1 MSSEERVCFDKEGF
15 VLFIESLR
23 DAFGSA
29 GEAMVFHMS
38 KRYGSHIIQS
48 AMSSYTGAAESVEG
62 TMGKNM
68 DRVKSLGWGDISF
81 DEMDWRN
88 GEFKISM
95 TNNSF
100 GEYCNAGQDSMCFFI
115 KGVMTGTIEEITHQ
129 QFSINDLECTK
140 KGGTKCQFLLKRI
153 D

>member
-15 VLFIESLR
+15 VLFIESLHET
-23 DAFGSA
+23 FGSA
-29 GEAMVFHMS
+29 GESMVFHMS

-48 AMSSYTGAAESVEG
+48 AMSSYTGAPEGVEG
-62 TMGKNM
+62 TIDKNM

-81 DEMDWRN
+81 DEMNWAK
-88 GEFKISM
+88 GEFKVSM
-95 TNNSF
+95 ENNSF
-100 GEYCNAGQDSMCFFI
+100 VEYCNAGQDNMCFFI
-115 KGVMTGTIEEITHQ
+115 KGVLTGTIEEITHQ
-129 QFSINDLECTK
+129 HFSITDIECTK